1 MADEQYTWLDRATA
15 EALLRGESLE
25 AVDAAARDQAER
37 LAKTLEALTAE
48 PPPTGAELPGE
59 AAALAAFRAARED
72 APAERSDAGHRAGA
86 HASDAGLVR
95 IGGPVPDGR
104 RARRGRSA
112 RFVLTAVLAAGMVG
126 GVAYAVTSGV
136 LPTPFGG
143 DPGPAASVT
152 APATPSP
159 LVSSSPHGLA
169 GKPSPD
175 GSTGGGPATPGNTP
189 GHRPSATPGAEDGGW
204 WRRQAPSACR
214 DALRGREL
222 TGDRRQALENAAGG
236 YSPDRVLKYC
246 RNVLAGTPGAF
257 GDGKGHGGGKDD
269 GGNGGKGNGKGKG
282 KGGSGNG
289 NGNGHGGRGNQN
301 GGGKG
306 GDDDG
311 HIGPGGNGPGGGRK
325 GDDTATSATPALPG
339 HLLTTRA
346 PTPSPEPSYT
356 ALNLPNQP

>member
-48 PPPTGAELPGE
+48 PPPTSAELPGE
-59 AAALAAFRAARED
+59 AAALAAFRAARQE
-72 APAERSDAGHRAGA
+72 APAERSAAGHRAGA

-112 RFVLTAVLAAGMVG
+112 RFALTAVLATGMVG

-136 LPTPFGG
+136 VPTPFGG
-143 DPGPAASVT
+143 EPRPATSVT

-175 GSTGGGPATPGNTP
+175 GSTGGAGPATPGNTP
-189 GHRPSATPGAEDGGW
+189 GDRPSATPGAENGGW

-214 DALRGREL
+214 AALRGKEL

-246 RNVLAGTPGAF
+246 RNVLAGTPGAA
-257 GDGKGHGGGKDD
+257 GDGKSHGGGKDD
-269 GGNGGKGNGKGKG
+269 GGKGHGKDKGNGKGKSGSG
-282 KGGSGNG
+282 KGDGHGG
-289 NGNGHGGRGNQN
+289 GRGGDDEGHIAPGGNGHGN
-301 GGGKG
+301 G
-306 GDDDG
+306 
-311 HIGPGGNGPGGGRK
+311 HRGGRK
-325 GDDTATSATPALPG
+325 GDDSSASADPALPG

-346 PTPSPEPSYT
+346 PTPSPQPTYT
-356 ALNLPNQP
+356 ALGSPEQL